1 MTKKNAPSINTLVKL
16 KLEVIKFH
24 EANEY
29 TEMSIARDACYTSFN
44 SLQFKKTGN
53 GQMLDIAAEIKDL
66 LPERGTEIAD
76 VKLARLLDRY
86 EGMEQE
92 LEILSQRHAADCE
105 VYKQIT
111 GEMWTP
117 RPRRTHVSTG
127 LGLDDRLKKFA

>member
-1 MTKKNAPSINTLVKL
+1 MA
-16 KLEVIKFH
+16 
-24 EANEY
+24 
-29 TEMSIARDACYTSFN
+29 
-44 SLQFKKTGN
+44 
-53 GQMLDIAAEIKDL
+53 DIAAEIKDL

-92 LEILSQRHAADCE
+92 LEVLSQRHAADCE
-105 VYKQIT
+105 VYMQIT

-117 RPRRTHVSTG
+117 RPRRTHTATG